1 MTNKK
6 EIMKMAHKLAKTFT
20 GNYQARL
27 ALALKI
33 TWALVK
39 RATRNTMDM
48 FNRVEMFY
56 GEYKNNYKNNM
67 KGEYNAETK
76 TIEVYVLKDE
86 FLTEAA
92 TLLEDKLNKI
102 GKSEIAPASKKEEGN
117 KYMAYLTSHYHTS
130 GKTIIKRLAEI
141 RAARA

>member
-1 MTNKK
+1 MKK
-6 EIMKMAHKLAKTFT
+6 TIMKQAHKLAKTFT

-48 FNRVEMFY
+48 FNKVEMFY

-67 KGEYNAETK
+67 KGEYSAETK

-92 TLLEDKLNKI
+92 SRLEVKLTEI
-102 GKSEIAPASKKEEGN
+102 GNTELTPADKKEEGN
-117 KYMAYLTSHYHTS
+117 NYMTYLTSHYHTS